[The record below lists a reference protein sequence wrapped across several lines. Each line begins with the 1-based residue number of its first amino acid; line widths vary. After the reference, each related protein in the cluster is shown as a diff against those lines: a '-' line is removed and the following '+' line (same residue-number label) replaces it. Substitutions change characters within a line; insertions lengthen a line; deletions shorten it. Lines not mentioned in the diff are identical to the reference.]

1 MKMQETNQ
9 IRSTKYPFQVSPGPA
24 VATLSELNIHTDREH
39 NQTVKG
45 IIAAEILTTNQA
57 IPLPL
62 RKPQN
67 MEDVNTSKAFPNF
80 NIEVNTEDY
89 IVNSD
94 DNVVSCICDQN
105 NPDEEEDDER
115 EDAAAVEGQET
126 DREEDEDEED
136 SSVNDVFWLQCDHC
150 NRWVHG
156 KCYGLKDEKAIDTM
170 NFHCHICS
178 PQDHPL
184 AIEKFKANV
193 EKQLKNLAKLN
204 IHNKQLNKSKSKD
217 NLKKPQSKKSS
228 VDNVESAEKKKE
240 SKSSSTKKSKDTKE
254 EFVKAE
260 KEAEKQEHQEEQ
272 VDDTIKRV
280 RLKNIRDLYGNIY
293 YPLDQ
298 NEYVEGY
305 IKKFLQM
312 AVQKEAGNQ
321 SMLET
326 FPEDFQNAKIDV
338 KCPNPKS
345 SDKFTGIPS
354 LYVISKENID
364 EGDLIHE
371 ILGKVGD
378 QKNYIQEPKNLY
390 RLLGVCKPKVL
401 FHPKWPIYI
410 DMRHAG
416 NNVRYVRR
424 SCHPNCEIVSVV
436 KPNETEPTFYL
447 RALKNISSNE
457 ELTLAWQWDSN
468 HPIWK
473 LVPGEHQLK
482 YDKSELKKRLED
494 EYPDFTFDPKM
505 PFTMEDVSE
514 PERYFLVYCVD
525 TLLTMAECGCPNH
538 KKCQLRNVK
547 KYYTSVL
554 KLKKSMTT
562 AQMRYKTYDLLNKQ
576 KLKEPRQTSI
586 INDMISK
593 EENRYVNRFNNYKSF
608 VDRKRKLEEMS
619 SELND
624 PKKKLFV
631 DSKMER
637 KMDSIDKDDVKTSP
651 AHHLPSPL
659 SPKQYKL
666 EMIAQY
672 KLQDALENNV
682 ESIKKRQRISLENSI
697 PKFVN
702 WIQKNKTINTGL
714 LLKSAKVKALQKM
727 IFGSSEVIN
736 NSDVISNVFKGRDI
750 LEMAE
755 ENKEKSKLNT
765 DAKGTEPLGVVN
777 KASTPGEEALN
788 KVSQNVNSGSLIK
801 SQSDSKLAS
810 SSSLDIDIKQKTE
823 NTQMQPVKK
832 KMSFADY
839 RKKSK
844 PN

>member
-1 MKMQETNQ
+1 MQETTQNKE
-9 IRSTKYPFQVSPGPA
+9 TKYPFQVSPGPA
-24 VATLSELNIHTDREH
+24 VAKLSELNINTDREH

-62 RKPQN
+62 KKAHN
-67 MEDVNTSKAFPNF
+67 MEEVNPSKAFPKF

-105 NPDEEEDDER
+105 NPDEEEDDEK
-115 EDAAAVEGQET
+115 EDAAAEDQET
-126 DREEDEDEED
+126 DREEDGDEED
-136 SSVNDVFWLQCDHC
+136 SAVNDVFWLQCDHC

-184 AIEKFKANV
+184 AIKRYKANV

-204 IHNKQLNKSKSKD
+204 AHNKQLNKSKSKD
-217 NLKKPQSKKSS
+217 NLKKPSSKKKSI
-228 VDNVESAEKKKE
+228 DNVELADKKKE
-240 SKSSSTKKSKDTKE
+240 SKNASTNKSKDNKE
-254 EFVKAE
+254 GSVKAE
-260 KEAEKQEHQEEQ
+260 KEPEKQEPVEEQ

-305 IKKFLQM
+305 IKKFLQK
-312 AVQKEAGNQ
+312 AVTKEADNKVI
-321 SMLET
+321 LES

-354 LYVISKENID
+354 LYVILKENID
-364 EGDLIHE
+364 EGVLVHE

-378 QKNYIQEPKNLY
+378 QKSYIQDPKNQY

-416 NNVRYVRR
+416 NNVRYIRR
-424 SCHPNCEIVSVV
+424 SCHPNCEIVSAV

-447 RALKNISSNE
+447 RSLRSISCNE
-457 ELTLAWQWDSN
+457 ELTLAWQWDFN

-482 YDKSELKKRLED
+482 YDKRELKKKLEE
-494 EYPDFTFDPKM
+494 EYADFTFDPKM

-514 PERYFLVYCVD
+514 PERYFLVYCID

-619 SELND
+619 SDLND

-631 DSKMER
+631 DSKMET
-637 KMDSIDKDDVKTSP
+637 KMDRLEKDDTKTSP

-682 ESIKKRQRISLENSI
+682 ESIKKRQKLSLENSI

-727 IFGSSEVIN
+727 IFGSSSEVIDN
-736 NSDVISNVFKGRDI
+736 ADVISNAFKGKDI

-755 ENKEKSKLNT
+755 ENKEQLKPNP
-765 DAKGTEPLGVVN
+765 DAKGIEPLSVLN
-777 KASTPGEEALN
+777 KASTPGEETLK
-788 KVSQNVNSGSLIK
+788 KVAHNVNSGSVIN

-810 SSSLDIDIKQKTE
+810 SSSLDIEGNQKSE
-823 NTQMQPVKK
+823 NIQMQPVKK

>member
-1 MKMQETNQ
+1 MQKTNQ
-9 IRSTKYPFQVSPGPA
+9 TKSKKYPFQVSPGPA
-24 VATLSELNIHTDREH
+24 VATLSELNINADREH
-39 NQTVKG
+39 NQIVKG
-45 IIAAEILTTNQA
+45 IIAAEILSTNQE

-62 RKPQN
+62 KKTQN
-67 MEDVNTSKAFPNF
+67 MEDVNPSKAFPNF

-89 IVNSD
+89 IVNSE

-105 NPDEEEDDER
+105 NPDEEDDDEK
-115 EDAAAVEGQET
+115 EDAAVAEGQET
-126 DREEDEDEED
+126 DKEEEDEDED
-136 SSVNDVFWLQCDHC
+136 SSLNDVFWLQCDHC

-184 AIEKFKANV
+184 AIKKYKANV
-193 EKQLKNLAKLN
+193 EKHLKNLAK
-204 IHNKQLNKSKSKD
+204 IIAHNKSKSKD
-217 NLKKPQSKKSS
+217 NLKKTPSKKNVAGN
-228 VDNVESAEKKKE
+228 VDSTDKKKE
-240 SKSSSTKKSKDTKE
+240 NKSSSTNKSKGNKE
-254 EFVKAE
+254 ESLKAE
-260 KEAEKQEHQEEQ
+260 KEADKKEPEEEQ
-272 VDDTIKRV
+272 IDDTIKRV

-298 NEYVEGY
+298 NEYVEAY
-305 IKKFLQM
+305 VKKFLQM
-312 AVQKEAGNQ
+312 AVQREANNN
-321 SMLET
+321 SVLEE
-326 FPEDFQNAKIDV
+326 FPSDFENAKIDV

-354 LYVISKENID
+354 LYVISKVNID

-371 ILGKVGD
+371 IIGKVGD
-378 QKNYIQEPKNLY
+378 QKNYIQDPKNQY
-390 RLLGVCKPKVL
+390 RLLGVCKPKVF

-416 NNVRYVRR
+416 NNIRYVRR
-424 SCHPNCEIVSVV
+424 SCHPNCKIVASL
-436 KPNETEPTFYL
+436 KPNETVPTFYL
-447 RALKNISSNE
+447 KALKSISSNE

-473 LVPGEHQLK
+473 LVPGEHQLN
-482 YDKSELKKRLED
+482 YDKSEMKKRLEN

-505 PFTMEDVSE
+505 PFTMEDISE
-514 PERYFLVYCVD
+514 PERYFLVYCID

-554 KLKKSMTT
+554 KLKKSMTI

-576 KLKEPRQTSI
+576 KIKEPRQTSI

-619 SELND
+619 TNSYDNN
-624 PKKKLFV
+624 KKLFV
-631 DSKMER
+631 DSKLEI
-637 KMDSIDKDDVKTSP
+637 KMDNLEKDDVKSLPT
-651 AHHLPSPL
+651 HHLPSPL

-672 KLQDALENNV
+672 KLQDALENKV
-682 ESIKKRQRISLENSI
+682 ESIKKRQRLSLESSI

-702 WIQKNKTINTGL
+702 WIQNNKTINTGL
-714 LLKSAKVKALQKM
+714 LLKSAKVKALHKM
-727 IFGSSEVIN
+727 ILGSNAKTID
-736 NSDVISNVFKGRDI
+736 NSDVISNVFKGKDI
-750 LEMAE
+750 LEAAE
-755 ENKEKSKLNT
+755 EKKEKLKINIDT
-765 DAKGTEPLGVVN
+765 KGTDSLNVVN
-777 KASTPGEEALN
+777 KASTPGEETHN
-788 KVSQNVNSGSLIK
+788 KAFQKGSLVK
-801 SQSDSKLAS
+801 SESDSKLVS
-810 SSSLDIDIKQKTE
+810 STSLDMEAKQNGE
-823 NTQMQPVKK
+823 NNQLQPIKK